1 MFKETTR
8 SGWGMYSLVLFTVLY
23 MLGYDSASLAELPEL
38 NNMSIEM
45 LVSLVIWIWGTIFRG
60 DTAFGFW
67 RV

>member
-45 LVSLVIWIWGTIFRG
+45 LGSLVVWIWGTIFRG
-60 DTAFGFW
+60 DTNFGFW